1 MVQPINQP
9 TNLRRGDMVH
19 WYFHIF
25 SVSSPSPPPTPGPP
39 SILSCL
45 KSIFAIIFVL
55 KNAPGFDTFE
65 MSSFWQIK
73 NIEETPHTFINSTR
87 LQCPPSSVAAT
98 VCAVNQFPKF
108 HFQIR
113 LLHRTGSWRE
123 GKVIIPL
130 NWLIESRLKP
140 SVGENQSSRTL
151 QASEHLSKHHQLV
164 CYSSIRSPRKRK
176 PTCFEILFYQMH
188 WNGIAGYD

>member
-1 MVQPINQP
+1 MVQPNNQTANQHGPTNQP
-9 TNLRRGDMVH
+9 EKRWHGPL
-19 WYFHIF
+19 IF
-25 SVSSPSPPPTPGPP
+25 PHFLGVLPLPSSHPGPP
-39 SILSCL
+39 LHPQTSSCL

-65 MSSFWQIK
+65 MSSFWKIK
-73 NIEETPHTFINSTR
+73 HWGNTTHLNINSTR

-151 QASEHLSKHHQLV
+151 QASEHLSKYLKI
-164 CYSSIRSPRKRK
+164 Y
-176 PTCFEILFYQMH
+176 
-188 WNGIAGYD
+188 